1 VRAHFRTI
9 PVLDQNG
16 DQISLYEFRAPVFLG
31 LFVRKRFK
39 LCTGEA
45 VRKNGKHYIV
55 VPTGERLTR
64 TRT

>member
-1 VRAHFRTI
+1 VRISERFPFSTRTATKM
-9 PVLDQNG
+9 
-16 DQISLYEFRAPVFLG
+16 SLYEFRASVFLG